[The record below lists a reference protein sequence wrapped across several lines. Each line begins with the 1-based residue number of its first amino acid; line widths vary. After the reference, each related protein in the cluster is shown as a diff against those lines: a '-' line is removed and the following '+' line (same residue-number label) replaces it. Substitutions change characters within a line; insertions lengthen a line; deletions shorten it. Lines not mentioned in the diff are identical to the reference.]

1 MPSNIAVKRDA
12 PKARPLPSLGIG
24 ETMNC
29 LRAISSCALVF
40 AVTAPS
46 YAADLSTQNKKEL
59 FVFGARAMGM
69 KVGVS
74 DIKNVL
80 SRPKIDKIVQAG
92 LNMNGHLCAQITG
105 IRPLKIS
112 GTYEVTC
119 VAYRGGSAK
128 KSYVLE
134 ALKGVAFEP

>member
-1 MPSNIAVKRDA
+1 
-12 PKARPLPSLGIG
+12 
-24 ETMNC
+24 MNRR
-29 LRAISSCALVF
+29 RAISFFALAF
-40 AVTAPS
+40 SVTAAS

-59 FVFGARAMGM
+59 SVFGMRAMGM

-80 SRPKIDKIVQAG
+80 SRSEIDQMVQAG
-92 LNMNGHLCAQITG
+92 LNLNGHLCAQITD

-112 GTYEVTC
+112 GTYEVTS

>member
-1 MPSNIAVKRDA
+1 
-12 PKARPLPSLGIG
+12 
-24 ETMNC
+24 MNR
-29 LRAISSCALVF
+29 LRAISFFALAF
-40 AVTAPS
+40 AVTAH
-46 YAADLSTQNKKEL
+46 AADLSTQNKKEL
-59 FVFGARAMGM
+59 SVFGMRAMGM
-69 KVGVS
+69 QVGVS

-80 SRPKIDKIVQAG
+80 SRPEINQMVQAG
-92 LNMNGHLCAQITG
+92 LNMNGHLCAQITD